1 MSIPL
6 FVKFRNFDPNKGKIK
21 ENERFLP
28 LISCGMLTQ
37 GGTESIGLAI
47 LAARNRAFS
56 KGIKWPEI
64 VMGHTVHS
72 AADKAAH
79 YFRVK
84 LVKVGYQSDY
94 KSNVKVTVR
103 I

>member
-1 MSIPL
+1 MRK
-6 FVKFRNFDPNKGKIK
+6 VKRL
-21 ENERFLP
+21 LP